1 MNIEKCRKMLS
12 VYIHIPFCKHKCYYC
27 DFLSF
32 QNQDQYMSDYI
43 IALKQEIK
51 YMATRT
57 KDYQITTIYLGGGTP
72 SYIDSRFIVEILNFI
87 KERYNLNE
95 NAEITVEINPGT
107 VNLEKI
113 KDYKNVGINRVS
125 IGLQSTENEL
135 LKSIGR
141 IHTYEQFLDTYEIV
155 RNQGIENINVDLM
168 IALPNQTIQQIK
180 TSLEKIVSLNSNHI
194 SVYSLILEEGTKLY
208 TMAENKQI
216 SLPDEEL
223 ERNMYW
229 YVKNTLERN
238 RI

>member
-1 MNIEKCRKMLS
+1 
-12 VYIHIPFCKHKCYYC
+12 
-27 DFLSF
+27 
-32 QNQDQYMSDYI
+32 MSDYI